1 MNRKALRT
9 RALSVGA
16 TVVLALFTPLQA
28 QQPRPVDA
36 AALKAAGAANDPLPG
51 SWLSYGRTQGETRY
65 SPLNQIN
72 TSNVGKLGLAW
83 SYVVGAGGGNQE
95 GTPLV
100 WNDTI
105 YGITNWSVVF
115 ALDARTGKQL
125 WRWDPE
131 VNQTTVRPK
140 LCCGIVNRGLAISN
154 GVILAPVIDGRLT
167 ALDAR
172 TGEVKW
178 EARLGYPQN
187 WISITMAPRVAGN
200 KVVIGVAG
208 GDHPVRGFFDAY
220 DIETGRRA
228 WRFYT
233 VPGDPAKGYEDDT
246 QRQAGKTWGGEY
258 WKGGGGGAVWD
269 GMTYDPDLNL
279 IYVGTGNAEP
289 WVQKFRGATG
299 LDNLYTCSILA
310 VDVNTGKLKWHYQV
324 VPNDN
329 WDYDAV
335 QQLML
340 VDLNIKGRAR
350 KVLMQASKNGFFYV
364 LDRAT
369 GELLSAE
376 PFVQVSWAKGIDLKT
391 GRPMVIPEAFYDKT
405 PITLFPTAGGAHNWA
420 PMSFNPATGLVYIPS
435 TYGSW
440 TFVAGDEVIALPTG
454 HTGLGTVTGTPVV
467 PPSIGPPPLEGQR
480 GVLQAWDPVN
490 QKLVWRVPG
499 GGGIGGGTLTTA
511 GNLVFQVIID
521 GRFMAYSADK
531 GEKLLEIQTNRT
543 GMSPPITYTVDGR
556 QYVAF
561 MGGAGR
567 PPQVVGPTDAK
578 VDNPP
583 MLFVFEVGGT
593 AALPPPVAAAPK
605 PVAPKPAAEAT
616 HN

>member
-1 MNRKALRT
+1 MNRKALLAGCAA
-9 RALSVGA
+9 ALTLV
-16 TVVLALFTPLQA
+16 TTLEA

-36 AALKAAGAANDPLPG
+36 AVLKAAGTANDPMAG
-51 SWLSYGRTQGETRY
+51 SWLSYGRTQGETRF

-72 TSNVGKLGLAW
+72 ASNAGKLGLSW

-95 GTPLV
+95 ATPLV
-100 WNDTI
+100 WNNTI

-131 VNQTTVRPK
+131 VNQPAVRPK

-154 GVILAPVIDGRLT
+154 GLIFAPVIDGRLT
-167 ALDAR
+167 ALDAL

-220 DIETGRRA
+220 DIATGRRA

-233 VPGDPAKGYEDDT
+233 VPGDPSKGFEDES
-246 QRQAGKTWGGEY
+246 QREAAKTWGGEY

-269 GMTYDPDLNL
+269 GMAFDPDLNL
-279 IYVGTGNAEP
+279 LYVGTGNAEP

-299 LDNLYTCSILA
+299 KDNLYSCSILA

-324 VPNDN
+324 TPNDN

-340 VDLNIKGRAR
+340 VDLNIKGRTR
-350 KVLMQASKNGFFYV
+350 KVVMQAPKNGFFYV

-376 PFVQVSWAKGIDLKT
+376 PFVQVSWAKGIDMKT
-391 GRPMVIPEAFYDKT
+391 GRPIMTPEAFYDKT
-405 PITLFPTAGGAHNWA
+405 PVTLVPTAGGAHNWA
-420 PMSFNPATGLVYIPS
+420 PMSYNPATGLVYIPS

-440 TFVAGDEVIALPTG
+440 TFVAGDVVLPLPTG
-454 HTGLGTVTGTPVV
+454 HTGLGTVTGTPIV
-467 PPSIGPPPLEGQR
+467 PPAIGPPPLEGQR

-521 GRFMAYSADK
+521 GRFMVYTADK
-531 GEKLLEIQTNRT
+531 GEKLLELQTNRT
-543 GMSPPITYTVDGR
+543 GMTPPITYMVDGK
-556 QYVAF
+556 QYIAF

-578 VDNPP
+578 IDNPP
-583 MLFVFEVGGT
+583 MLFVFEVGGA
-593 AALPPPVAAAPK
+593 AALPPPVAAAPPPPK
-605 PVAPKPAAEAT
+605 PVAPKPAPEAP